1 MAGAGAV
8 RALGLGSQWQ
18 GPMADAPVVV
28 GGRAG
33 SKDQAQLWAR
43 WLLRAVMCSPL
54 TALCPVGHVHSSGG
68 Q

>member
-8 RALGLGSQWQ
+8 RALGRGGQRQ
-18 GPMADAPVVV
+18 APTADARVVV

-43 WLLRAVMCSPL
+43 WLLRVVMCSPL